1 MEKFMDQ
8 VTQTKVLFRR
18 QQWKKIIAECQASG
32 LPVKTWCDQNGFKE
46 QSYYYYL
53 KKIREQE
60 IEKIPVALPD
70 PMEKPVLF
78 KKLEVQTPIHTQAA
92 VIIHLPAA
100 SLEIHN
106 GATQQTIETVLLSLN
121 CLC

>member
-1 MEKFMDQ
+1 MDQ

-18 QQWKKIIAECQASG
+18 EQWKKIIAECQASG

-60 IEKIPVALPD
+60 IEKISVAFEYSCAVEP
-70 PMEKPVLF
+70 LF
-78 KKLEVQTPIHTQAA
+78 RR
-92 VIIHLPAA
+92 
-100 SLEIHN
+100 N
-106 GATQQTIETVLLSLN
+106 GNRVSGTWEPPL
-121 CLC
+121 

>member
-1 MEKFMDQ
+1 MDQ

-18 QQWKKIIAECQASG
+18 EQWKKIIAECQASG

-70 PMEKPVLF
+70 SMEKAVLF
-78 KKLEVQTPIHTQAA
+78 KKLEVQTPINTQAA

-106 GATQQTIETVLLSLN
+106 GAMQQTIETVLLALN

>member
-1 MEKFMDQ
+1 
-8 VTQTKVLFRR
+8 
-18 QQWKKIIAECQASG
+18 
-32 LPVKTWCDQNGFKE
+32 
-46 QSYYYYL
+46 
-53 KKIREQE
+53 
-60 IEKIPVALPD
+60 
-70 PMEKPVLF
+70 MEKPVLF

-106 GATQQTIETVLLSLN
+106 GATQQIIETVLLALN

>member
-1 MEKFMDQ
+1 MDQ

-18 QQWKKIIAECQASG
+18 EQWKKIIAECQASG

-53 KKIREQE
+53 KKIRKQE
-60 IEKIPVALPD
+60 IGKISVALPE
-70 PMEKPVLF
+70 PMAKPVLF
-78 KKLEVQTPIHTQAA
+78 KKLEVHTPINTQAA
-92 VIIHLPAA
+92 VIIHLPTA
-100 SLEIHN
+100 SLEINN
-106 GATQQTIETVLLSLN
+106 GATRQTIEMVLLALN